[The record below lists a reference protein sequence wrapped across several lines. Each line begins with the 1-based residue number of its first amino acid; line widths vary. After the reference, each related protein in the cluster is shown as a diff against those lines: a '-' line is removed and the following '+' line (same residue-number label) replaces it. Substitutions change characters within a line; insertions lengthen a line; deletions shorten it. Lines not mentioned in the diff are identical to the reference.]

1 MNGSTSGS
9 SFWTLANFFRSSC
22 EKLAHGTRSYLP
34 SPTLI
39 CTPASFAEPVSSF
52 AGDRLAVGE
61 LEGVRVSRPGQQPAK
76 QQSGD

>member
-9 SFWTLANFFRSSC
+9 SFWTLANFFRSSW

-39 CTPASFAEPVSSF
+39 CTPASFSDPANSSPVSVSP
-52 AGDRLAVGE
+52 LAS
-61 LEGVRVSRPGQQPAK
+61 LKVSA
-76 QQSGD
+76 